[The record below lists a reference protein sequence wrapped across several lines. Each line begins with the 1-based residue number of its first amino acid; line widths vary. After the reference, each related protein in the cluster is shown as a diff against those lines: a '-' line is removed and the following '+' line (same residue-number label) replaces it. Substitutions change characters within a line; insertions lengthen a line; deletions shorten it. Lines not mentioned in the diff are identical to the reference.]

1 MKNMKGNTVVKN
13 KKNYLYAVLLMEA
26 LPLIVAHPA
35 LAATSSSEAGVSNTI
50 NFLQTLVNILCAIAG
65 PLAAVYLGIGGFQ
78 YITSAGNPE
87 RLDHSKRTIV
97 HSLVGLVIVIAA
109 LVVSNGATS
118 IATKAFGS

>member
-1 MKNMKGNTVVKN
+1 MQRFKTLKIVT
-13 KKNYLYAVLLMEA
+13 
-26 LPLIVAHPA
+26 LIVALGAPLVIVA
-35 LAATSSSEAGVSNTI
+35 PVLAASGSSEAGVSNTI
-50 NFLQTLVNILCAIAG
+50 SFLQTLVNILCAIAG

-97 HSLVGLVIVIAA
+97 HSLVGLVVVIAA
-109 LVVSNGATS
+109 LVISNGATS

>member
-1 MKNMKGNTVVKN
+1 MKS
-13 KKNYLYAVLLMEA
+13 KKIYHGAVLFA
-26 LPLIVAHPA
+26 VVLPFILSHPA
-35 LAATSSSEAGVSNTI
+35 FAVAASSSSEAGVSNTI
-50 NFLQTLVNILCAIAG
+50 SFLQTMVNILCAIAG

-97 HSLVGLVIVIAA
+97 HSIIGLVIVIAA
-109 LVVSNGATS
+109 LVISNGATS

>member
-1 MKNMKGNTVVKN
+1 MKSRKIYLWVALLTV
-13 KKNYLYAVLLMEA
+13 A
-26 LPLIVAHPA
+26 LPTVLSHPA
-35 LAATSSSEAGVSNTI
+35 LAASSSSEAGVSNTI
-50 NFLQTLVNILCAIAG
+50 NFLQTLVNILCAVAG
-65 PLAAVYLGIGGFQ
+65 PLCAVYLGIGGFQ

-118 IATKAFGS
+118 IAAKAFGG

>member
-1 MKNMKGNTVVKN
+1 MKS
-13 KKNYLYAVLLMEA
+13 KKIYLGAALFAVA
-26 LPLIVAHPA
+26 LPFILSDPA
-35 LAATSSSEAGVSNTI
+35 LAATGSSEAGVSNTI

-65 PLAAVYLGIGGFQ
+65 PLCAVYLGIGGFQ

-97 HSLVGLVIVIAA
+97 HSLIGLVVVIAA
-109 LVVSNGATS
+109 LVISNGATS

>member
-1 MKNMKGNTVVKN
+1 MKGKN
-13 KKNYLYAVLLMEA
+13 LRRSVVLLTA
-26 LPLIVAHPA
+26 STFPLILSHPV
-35 LAATSSSEAGVSNTI
+35 LAATGGSEAGVSNTI
-50 NFLQTLVNILCAIAG
+50 SFLQTLVNILCAIAG

-97 HSLVGLVIVIAA
+97 HSLIGLVVVIAA
-109 LVVSNGATS
+109 LVISNGASS

>member
-1 MKNMKGNTVVKN
+1 MKS
-13 KKNYLYAVLLMEA
+13 KKIYYIAALFAMA
-26 LPLIVAHPA
+26 LPFIFSPSV
-35 LAATSSSEAGVSNTI
+35 LAASSTSEAGVSNTI
-50 NFLQTLVNILCAIAG
+50 SFLQTLVNILCAIAG
-65 PLAAVYLGIGGFQ
+65 PLCAVYLGIGGFQ

-109 LVVSNGATS
+109 LVISNGATS

>member
-1 MKNMKGNTVVKN
+1 MKR
-13 KKNYLYAVLLMEA
+13 KKIYLWAALFVAA
-26 LPLIVAHPA
+26 LPFILSHPA
-35 LAATSSSEAGVSNTI
+35 LAATSTSEAGVSNTI

-65 PLAAVYLGIGGFQ
+65 PLCAVYLGIGGFQ

-97 HSLVGLVIVIAA
+97 HSLVGLIVVIAA
-109 LVVSNGATS
+109 LVMSNGAAS